1 MPNAQPIASA
11 RTTALLAGAAQWRH
25 RNSHVRIA
33 AREALR
39 DGEWPAQV
47 VELALDNVLL
57 DDQVLSEYGSG
68 PGSSGLCS
76 SGPVVGDCQ
85 VARRNSMLAILPGN
99 VLGPAIATA
108 YCAAA
113 AGATIMLKSSSRE
126 LCLANIVAEQFES
139 LGPPI
144 AGTLKALRWTG
155 GDEDFE
161 SKIFPLASRII
172 VFGDDA
178 TIADVKRRAPS
189 NVTVVGYGSAYSL
202 GYVPAGSDM
211 AAAAKAA
218 ATDVALFDQRGCLSP
233 QTIYVEGDD
242 SKAILFAHAL
252 SGALARV
259 GRALPRGQAG
269 GAEKAAV
276 AEFIRRLMV
285 RALAPKTHALDTVI
299 VGPDIDGIPEFVV
312 GAEAFSAPTCAGF
325 GRIVVVKPVH
335 SPSDAAGAAK
345 TLGHRLDS
353 IGVASALSPQ
363 LRGAFANCGASRLC
377 SLGEMQRPPLGYRP
391 KISDFALEDS
401 E

>member
-1 MPNAQPIASA
+1 MPNAQPVA
-11 RTTALLAGAAQWRH
+11 RTRAAALLAGAAQWRD

-39 DGEWPAQV
+39 DGEWPSEV
-47 VELALDNVLL
+47 VELALDNVLR
-57 DDQVLSEYGSG
+57 DADQVLREGSV
-68 PGSSGLCS
+68 GS
-76 SGPVVGDCQ
+76 VVGDCQ
-85 VARRNSMLAILPGN
+85 VARSAVLAILPGN

-113 AGATIMLKSSSRE
+113 AGATLMLKSSSRE
-126 LCLANIVAEQFES
+126 LCLANVVAEQFES

-161 SKIFPLASRII
+161 SKIFPLASRIV

-178 TIADVKRRAPS
+178 TIADVERRAPRKG
-189 NVTVVGYGSAYSL
+189 TVLGYGSAYSL
-202 GYVPAGSDM
+202 GYVPGGSDITAAST
-211 AAAAKAA
+211 AAAS
-218 ATDVALFDQRGCLSP
+218 DVALFDQRGCLSP
-233 QTIYVEGDD
+233 QTIYVEGDEA
-242 SKAILFAHAL
+242 KAILFAHAL
-252 SGALARV
+252 SGALAQV
-259 GRALPRGQAG
+259 GRALPRGRAG
-269 GAEKAAV
+269 DAEKAAV

-299 VGPDIDGIPEFVV
+299 IGPNFGGVPEFVV
-312 GAEAFSAPTCAGF
+312 GVEAFSAPTCAGF
-325 GRIVVVKPVH
+325 GRIVAVKPVN
-335 SPSDAAGAAK
+335 SASQAAGAAK

-353 IGVASALSPQ
+353 IGVASELSTT
-363 LRGAFANCGASRLC
+363 LRDAFADCGASRLC

-391 KISDFALEDS
+391 KISDFAFEDS